1 MLENMMDLVSLL
13 RIKKVRVIEIPKW
26 GIYLRKQWE
35 DNFVNH
41 LSDKEKKS
49 IYLYD
54 EDGCCGYLWHVFSY
68 ERRKYLKE
76 KQADIAF
83 NEQSKQS
90 CYVFYQHTDDAF
102 ILENASLL
110 TAEEFVNE
118 EDVYVVDKEYNW
130 TYVKTHETGWCGPYF
145 SRRV

>member
-1 MLENMMDLVSLL
+1 MDLVSLL
-13 RIKKVRVIEIPKW
+13 RMKKVSVIEIPKW
-26 GIYLRKQWE
+26 GTYLRKQWE

-41 LSDKEKKS
+41 LSDTEKKS

-76 KQADIAF
+76 EQADIAF

-102 ILENASLL
+102 ILENASSL
-110 TAEEFVNE
+110 TAEEFINE
-118 EDVYVVDKEYNW
+118 EDVYVVDKEFNW

-145 SRRV
+145 SRKDKTN